1 MADTADTTMTTDF
14 AARGAGAAGNAH
26 IRSGWFGTWWLV
38 ATEAALFGY
47 LLFGYVY
54 SWLQASGPW
63 PPDGP
68 PPLTLALPN
77 TFVLLASSVAVWV
90 GARGLRRNNRTLL
103 LIGLIVAFVLGAV
116 FVGVQLKEWS
126 DKPFSLTSHL
136 YGSFYFT
143 ITGFHMAH
151 VVVGLLALGALAL
164 WTSLGHFDRNR
175 REPVAI
181 GALYWHFVDAVWLV
195 VFATFYLA
203 PLLR

>member
-1 MADTADTTMTTDF
+1 MADTANATPTSLVVRDF
-14 AARGAGAAGNAH
+14 DESGTAY
-26 IRSGWFGTWWLV
+26 IRSGWFGMWWLV

-47 LLFGYVY
+47 LLFAYTY
-54 SWLQASGPW
+54 SWMQARGPC
-63 PPDGP
+63 PPEGAP
-68 PPLTLALPN
+68 SLTLALPN
-77 TFVLLASSVAVWV
+77 TFVLLASSVAVW
-90 GARGLRRNNRTLL
+90 AALRGLRRNNLTMLL
-103 LIGLIVAFVLGAV
+103 AGLVVAFGLGAI

-126 DKPFSLTSHL
+126 DKPFTLTSHL

-151 VVVGLLALGALAL
+151 VIVGLLVLAALIL
-164 WTSLGHFDRNR
+164 WTLLGHYDRHR